1 MAKTKTTDGSA
12 QVPAR
17 WDEEL
22 ARQAQIAMGM
32 EESTSTGAFF
42 GLKGG
47 ILTFDK
53 LPIANNKM
61 AVVILDTLLE
71 NVYFKDEFD
80 PDVMAAPTCFA
91 HGRLEKEL
99 KPHQSVVDAKQAQA
113 EQCQGCQWN
122 EFGTADKGRGK
133 ACRNT
138 RRLALI
144 PAGTLDGNDK
154 FTAYTKPDQ
163 FASSVIGFMKLPVTS
178 VKPYSAFVKQLA
190 AVMHRPPHGIYTKI
204 SVIPDKDTQFRV
216 TFDALGNVP
225 DQIME
230 VVMKR
235 HEEAGALIVSPYS
248 LAGPEEE
255 GVSKKAG
262 QKGKAAKKQTRKY

>member
-1 MAKTKTTDGSA
+1 MAKAKTAEGSA

-22 ARQAQIAMGM
+22 ARQAQLAMGM

-71 NVYFKDEFD
+71 NVYYKDEFD
-80 PDVMAAPTCFA
+80 PDAMASPTCFA
-91 HGRLEKEL
+91 HGRVDKDM
-99 KPHQSVVDAKQAQA
+99 KPHQIVVDAKQAQS
-113 EQCQGCQWN
+113 EQCHGCQWN

-144 PAGTLDGNDK
+144 PAGTIDGNDK
-154 FTAYTKPDQ
+154 FTAFTKPDQ
-163 FASSVIGFMKLPVTS
+163 FSSSVIGFMKLPVTS

-204 SVIPDKDTQFRV
+204 AVTPDKDTQFRV

-225 DQIME
+225 DHIME
-230 VVMKR
+230 VIMKR
-235 HEEAGALIVSPYS
+235 HDEAAALIVSPYS
-248 LAGPEEE
+248 LTAPDE
-255 GVSKKAG
+255 GGAKKPG
-262 QKGKAAKKQTRKY
+262 TKGKATKKQSRKY